1 MEIEMT
7 NKNEIAGVP
16 ALALRQFF
24 FSCDETF
31 RVAHLA
37 AALHLKGDQITSVL
51 DALIVDGYVGIA
63 NDAGLDI
70 TSKAQLLI
78 EQVGF
83 RPITREASYNVVL
96 NVLRRIDVVN
106 SSAKTAHRISG
117 AKVLTEVL
125 NDEDDQVPFVE
136 IEIGIRPI
144 ANDGGTIQKGLE
156 QLAADYAYD
165 NDVLHQS
172 GGDNHHR
179 SIDFIRNQLL
189 NVDPHAVLRFT
200 VE

>member
-1 MEIEMT
+1 MKIEMT

-24 FSCDETF
+24 CSCDETF
-31 RVAHLA
+31 SVAHLA
-37 AALHLKGDQITSVL
+37 AVLHVKEHQFISVL
-51 DALIVDGYVGIA
+51 DALVTVGYVGIA
-63 NDAGLDI
+63 DNAALVK

-78 EQVGF
+78 DQAGL
-83 RPITREASYNVVL
+83 PAITREASYNVVL
-96 NVLRRIDVVN
+96 NVLRRIDEVN
-106 SSAKTAHRISG
+106 SSAKTAHRVSG

-136 IEIGIRPI
+136 IEISIRPI
-144 ANDGGTIQKGLE
+144 AKDGGTIQKGLE
-156 QLAADYAYD
+156 QLAADYTYD
-165 NDVLHQS
+165 NDVQHQS
-172 GGDNHHR
+172 RGDIHHR

-189 NVDPHAVLRFT
+189 NVDTHAVLRFT